1 LVARIVR
8 SAPGFRG
15 VGAVSGRCATN
26 TNSRPGRSGASR
38 TSSTRYPFRF
48 EDGTRLGDLVRQ
60 GQGVLLEFRGDHA
73 LRRAAKNWEDRIQ
86 YAAGPGVQ

>member
-1 LVARIVR
+1 
-8 SAPGFRG
+8 
-15 VGAVSGRCATN
+15 
-26 TNSRPGRSGASR
+26 
-38 TSSTRYPFRF
+38 
-48 EDGTRLGDLVRQ
+48 VRQ